1 MRKIVIGVFVTVIV
15 FITVALNHI
24 AAFPWYLLLKS
35 DESAMKEL
43 YNNQMHKY
51 ENYNNK
57 DKKDFPKLSERKE
70 EVNNMDIGGSNMA
83 GLDLMLYK
91 YGMKNGKRAGR
102 EEGVQQGMRQG
113 MQQGMQQGMRQGK
126 ISAFVEM
133 VKNNLLSINVA
144 AKSLNMSESE
154 FTSLI
159 K

>member
-91 YGMKNGKRAGR
+91 YGMKDGIRAGR

-113 MQQGMQQGMRQGK
+113 K

-133 VKNNLLSINVA
+133 IKNNLLSINVA

-154 FTSLI
+154 FASLI

>member
-1 MRKIVIGVFVTVIV
+1 MTTVNDI
-15 FITVALNHI
+15 
-24 AAFPWYLLLKS
+24 
-35 DESAMKEL
+35 DE
-43 YNNQMHKY
+43 
-51 ENYNNK
+51 
-57 DKKDFPKLSERKE
+57 KDFPKLSERKE

-113 MQQGMQQGMRQGK
+113 K

-154 FTSLI
+154 FASLI